1 MADLPDHVITL
12 IFLRVPTKPLFRF
25 KSLSKHWNRV
35 ISDPEFIKSRSRRMI
50 FLPSLPFDH
59 AIDNTGAPSMAKL
72 TSPIIYPKLYKGITI
87 VGSFNGIFFLVLKY
101 CKPLIIDYRWFHD
114 HMILYNPLSGEF
126 KALPFRPASDSH
138 STYVFG
144 FGYGYGATTN
154 DLKIV
159 RLKTDSE
166 YHEVFDLKTWS
177 WSRPS
182 ELIRSNRSWGNW
194 SATFAN
200 GFLYWNAERREDLCP
215 AILAFDIK
223 NMVFSEIEYP
233 DGCFGL
239 GTYNAWLCMLCPQ
252 VNMDGFELRVMNE
265 HGSWSTICL
274 FTSSFKTLIY
284 HEAALG
290 GLCILDDGKLLM
302 SKSSKEFIIY
312 DMFEDSYKEV
322 NALTSVVRAGR
333 LQCVEYVESLISP
346 SDVCYTSI

>member
-25 KSLSKHWNRV
+25 KSLSKHWNRL
-35 ISDPEFIKSRSRRMI
+35 ISDPQFIKSRSRRMI
-50 FLPSLPFDH
+50 FLPGLPFDH
-59 AIDNTGAPSMAKL
+59 AIDNTAAPSMAKL
-72 TSPIIYPKLYKGITI
+72 TSPIIYPKLYKEITI

-101 CKPLIIDYRWFHD
+101 CKPLIIEYKWFHD
-114 HMILYNPLSGEF
+114 HMILYKPTLGRVQGE
-126 KALPFRPASDSH
+126 
-138 STYVFG
+138 Y
-144 FGYGYGATTN
+144 Y
-154 DLKIV
+154 
-159 RLKTDSE
+159 
-166 YHEVFDLKTWS
+166 EVFDLKTWS

-182 ELIRSNRSWGNW
+182 ELIRSNRSWGNC

-200 GFLYWNAERREDLCP
+200 GFLYWNAERREDSCP

-233 DGCFGL
+233 DGCYCL
-239 GTYNAWLCMLCPQ
+239 GTYNARLCMLCPQ

-265 HGSWSTICL
+265 HRSWSTICL
-274 FTSSFKTLIY
+274 FTSSFKSLIS

-312 DMFEDSYKEV
+312 DMFEDSYEEV

-333 LQCVEYVESLISP
+333 LHCVEYVESLISP
-346 SDVCYTSI
+346 SDVCSTSI